1 VTGSAW
7 SKCSAGHREA
17 VTERWHTGSRS
28 AFPVAIG
35 WLVIAPLAVC
45 AAADVAQLQ
54 ESSTLLLL
62 AIGLTPFLG
71 VPALVALGIGLQ
83 YRHRVLTG
91 VSAATAGVFLLSTL
105 PGLGIPTGARPLTGT
120 QSLLRLFSANVHFAN
135 PDIGWIAEEITATTP
150 DVVALQEID
159 LDGAAGLRKSGALGR
174 FPYAATVLRTGPAA
188 IGLWSR
194 FPLADVRV
202 DDVYGMPFISATM
215 VSGGRRL
222 RVYTVHLIAPLDGD
236 RVRWRA
242 QLRWLDEELRR
253 QPEPLVV
260 SGDFNATRY
269 HPSFR
274 SLLSD
279 RLGDAHERHGRG
291 WAMTWPGDQW
301 PLPPLMRIDHVLV
314 SPDIGVRSVRE
325 GLGQGSDHRPI
336 IADLVL
342 P

>member
-1 VTGSAW
+1 
-7 SKCSAGHREA
+7 
-17 VTERWHTGSRS
+17 
-28 AFPVAIG
+28 
-35 WLVIAPLAVC
+35 
-45 AAADVAQLQ
+45 
-54 ESSTLLLL
+54 
-62 AIGLTPFLG
+62 
-71 VPALVALGIGLQ
+71 
-83 YRHRVLTG
+83 
-91 VSAATAGVFLLSTL
+91 VFLLSTL
-105 PGLGIPTGARPLTGT
+105 SGLGMPTGARPLTGT

-135 PDIGWIAEEITATTP
+135 PDIGRIAEEIVATSP
-150 DVVALQEID
+150 DLVALQEID

-174 FPYAATVLRTGPAA
+174 FPHAATVIRTGPAA

-202 DDVYGMPFISATM
+202 DDVYGMPFISATV

-222 RVYTVHLIAPLDGD
+222 RVYTVHLIAPVDGD

-253 QPEPLVV
+253 QSGPLVI

-274 SLLSD
+274 RLLAD
-279 RLGDAHERHGRG
+279 RLGDAHERNGRG
-291 WAMTWPGDQW
+291 WAMTWPRDQW

-314 SPDIGVRSVRE
+314 SPDIGVRSVKE